1 MVKNEKLT
9 ALKAIKNYCR
19 KCVHGGIR
27 AVIKCSKTGC
37 DLYLFRFGKD
47 PGRKGV
53 GNRNPRSE
61 FLRFGR

>member
-1 MVKNEKLT
+1 MSKKPTSLR
-9 ALKAIKNYCR
+9 AIRNYCR
-19 KCVHGGIR
+19 KCVGGGIR
-27 AVIKCSKTGC
+27 AIKKCPHVGC
-37 DLYLFRFGKD
+37 ILFPYRMGKD